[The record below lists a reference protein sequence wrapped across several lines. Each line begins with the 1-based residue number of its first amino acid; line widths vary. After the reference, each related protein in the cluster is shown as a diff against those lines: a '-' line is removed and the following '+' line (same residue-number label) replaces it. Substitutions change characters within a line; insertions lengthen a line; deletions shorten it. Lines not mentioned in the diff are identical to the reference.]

1 MINKLL
7 NKFFFF
13 FFSLILIAPQGIA
26 SELSEFM
33 KQGHTVLLMRHA
45 YAPGIGDPPNFKVD
59 DCSTQRNLNQ
69 EGISQAQAIGKWLR
83 AQEITQAEV
92 YTSPWC
98 RCIDTAKQ
106 LNFGVPQKLEAI
118 ASTFNE
124 QDYATPAKKSLIE
137 WMQAHVKKPNS
148 KPQIM
153 VTHQVNILAYTGV
166 NTSSGEMVLVQV
178 NQDGTAK
185 VLKTFLPK

>member
-1 MINKLL
+1 MLIS
-7 NKFFFF
+7 
-13 FFSLILIAPQGIA
+13 FSLRVFIFALSVILIAPQSIA
-26 SELSEFM
+26 SELSELM
-33 KQGHTVLLMRHA
+33 GQSNTVLLMRHA
-45 YAPGIGDPPNFKVD
+45 YAPGVGDPSNFRIN

-69 EGISQAQAIGKWLR
+69 EGINQAQAIGKWLHS
-83 AQEITQAEV
+83 QEITQATV

-98 RCIDTAKQ
+98 RCIDTAKL
-106 LNFGVPQKLEAI
+106 LNLGSPQILEAI

>member
-1 MINKLL
+1 ML
-7 NKFFFF
+7 NS
-13 FFSLILIAPQGIA
+13 FSFRVFIFALSIILIAPHLMA
-26 SELSEFM
+26 SELSELM
-33 KQGHTVLLMRHA
+33 GQGNTVLLMRHA
-45 YAPGIGDPPNFKVD
+45 YAPGIGDPPNFKVN
-59 DCSTQRNLNQ
+59 DCSTQRNLNK
-69 EGISQAQAIGKWLR
+69 EGVNQAQAIGKWLR
-83 AQEITQAEV
+83 SQEITQATV

-98 RCIDTAKQ
+98 RCIDTAKL
-106 LNFGVPQKLEAI
+106 LNLGSPQILEAI

-185 VLKTFLPK
+185 VLKTFLPQ

>member
-1 MINKLL
+1 ML
-7 NKFFFF
+7 NS
-13 FFSLILIAPQGIA
+13 FSFRVFIFALSIILIAPHSMA
-26 SELSEFM
+26 SELSELM
-33 KQGHTVLLMRHA
+33 GQGNTVLLMRHA
-45 YAPGIGDPPNFKVD
+45 YAPGIGDPPNFKVN

-69 EGISQAQAIGKWLR
+69 EGVNQAQAIGKWLR
-83 AQEITQAEV
+83 SQEITQASV

-98 RCIDTAKQ
+98 RCIDTAKL
-106 LNFGVPQKLEAI
+106 LNLGSPQVLEAI

-137 WMQAHVKKPNS
+137 WMQARVKKPNS

-185 VLKTFLPK
+185 VLKTFLPQ

>member
-1 MINKLL
+1 MLNTLT

-13 FFSLILIAPQGIA
+13 FLTLILIGPQVCA
-26 SELSEFM
+26 SELSELM
-33 KQGHTVLLMRHA
+33 KQGNMVLMMRHA
-45 YAPGIGDPPNFKVD
+45 YAPGVGDPTNFKLN

-69 EGISQAQAIGKWLR
+69 EGMNQAQSIGKWLR
-83 AQEITQAEV
+83 AQGLTEATV
-92 YTSPWC
+92 YSSPWC
-98 RCIDTAKQ
+98 RCIDTAKL
-106 LNFGVPQKLEAI
+106 LNLGSPQILEAI

-185 VLKTFLPK
+185 VLKTFLPQ

>member
-1 MINKLL
+1 ML
-7 NKFFFF
+7 NTLTNRFFFF
-13 FFSLILIAPQGIA
+13 FLTLILIGPQVCA
-26 SELSEFM
+26 SELSELM
-33 KQGHTVLLMRHA
+33 KQGNTVLMMRHA
-45 YAPGIGDPPNFKVD
+45 YAPGVGDPANFQLN
-59 DCSTQRNLNQ
+59 DCSTQRNLNP
-69 EGISQAQAIGKWLR
+69 EGINQAQSIGKWLR
-83 AQEITQAEV
+83 AQGLTEATV

-98 RCIDTAKQ
+98 RCIDTAKL
-106 LNFGVPQKLEAI
+106 LNLGSPQILEAI

-137 WMQAHVKKPNS
+137 WMQAHVQKPNS

-185 VLKTFLPK
+185 VLKTFLPQ